1 MHPADTIFREVN
13 IELHVCRINSAS
25 DDWLRYE
32 FIIVNLYA
40 FLTSQYS
47 GWNSLVEYARGGVIY
62 KIKSNIFDDIFCAL
76 V

>member
-1 MHPADTIFREVN
+1 MLDLVICIILFHLYARVACILLTLFFREVN

-40 FLTSQYS
+40 FLSSQYS
-47 GWNSLVEYARGGVIY
+47 G
-62 KIKSNIFDDIFCAL
+62 
-76 V
+76 